1 MIDQA
6 VILCGGKGTRL
17 VDPVRGEDYSQ
28 GVPKPLIEVGGV
40 PFVSH
45 VLDTLR
51 YFGVHKQTLI
61 VRKQDLH
68 HFASLL
74 QRYPHTT
81 VLASDN
87 IDEVVLGLDLS
98 EFFVLVNGDCLPVM
112 SMADWRDMLSVD
124 KPCVTVKTV
133 GGRDA
138 GLAVVF
144 RQDVV
149 KGKVSCA
156 NIGDMRRVYRSV
168 LVMGGLHI
176 GTPQGLNRARQYMDI
191 VVTGQ

>member
-1 MIDQA
+1 MDQA

-17 VDPVRGEDYSQ
+17 VDEDRGEDYSQ
-28 GVPKPLIEVGGV
+28 GTPKPLLEVGGV
-40 PFVSH
+40 PFVAH
-45 VLDTLR
+45 VMDTLR
-51 YFGVHKQTLI
+51 HFGVHKQTL
-61 VRKQDLH
+61 VARKHDLH

-74 QRYPHTT
+74 QGYPHTT
-81 VLASDN
+81 AVATD
-87 IDEVVLGLDLS
+87 DVDKVVLGLDLS
-98 EFFVLVNGDCLPVM
+98 AFFVLVNGDCLPVM
-112 SMADWRDMLSVD
+112 SMSDWRDMLSVD
-124 KPCVTVKTV
+124 RPCVTVKTV

-144 RQDVV
+144 REDVV
-149 KGKVSCA
+149 GGKVSCA
-156 NIGDMRRVYRSV
+156 RIGDMRKVYRKV